1 MASGD
6 VVSQPVPPPAETV
19 PPDASTAEAPAVTP
33 AAPTPL
39 KPVARPNLPRTG
51 IDPREIARI
60 LARRDPD
67 DSEAA
72 RDFLREAAA
81 AAGDVTMPI
90 MRGAPRTSAPEDVT
104 APFPRRPRVPDDG
117 EAPFQVAPAVP
128 PTLRTLAPREAR
140 SEPKPRVPRGFDRP
154 PPTPALSAEE
164 ALAAARREERRRVEP
179 DASPESS
186 EPGPSLD
193 ASVQAL
199 LAVLLPDT
207 DLWVPVVVPAVPRA
221 HLERWLSR
229 RHALER
235 DGDVAR
241 ALLAASVVHALEER
255 PRDVVFA
262 VVAGGV
268 EELLVVL
275 DLPARRTIAVFAD
288 PSCWEIEV

>member
-1 MASGD
+1 MPLGD

-19 PPDASTAEAPAVTP
+19 PTDASAAEPTAAPT

-90 MRGAPRTSAPEDVT
+90 MRGAPRSSAPEDVT
-104 APFPRRPRVPDDG
+104 APFPRRPRVAGDA

-140 SEPKPRVPRGFDRP
+140 TEPKPRVPRGFDRP

-164 ALAAARREERRRVEP
+164 ALAAARRDETRRVEP
-179 DASPESS
+179 EASPE
-186 EPGPSLD
+186 PGPALE
-193 ASVQAL
+193 AAVQSL

-221 HLERWLSR
+221 HLERWLNR

-288 PSCWEIEV
+288 PSRWEFEV